1 MILMLL
7 LSLTAHE
14 VHASVIHDVET
25 CDVCIHIQSNDDG
38 LGNLSPPYILLDVA
52 FHLKIKAQQNPLKLT
67 LQPAADYIR
76 GPPTFS

>member
-1 MILMLL
+1 MTLMLL

-25 CDVCIHIQSNDDG
+25 CDVCIHIQSNNDV
-38 LGNLSPPYILLDVA
+38 LGDISPPYILLDLA
-52 FHLKIKAQQNPLKLT
+52 FHLKIKAQQNPLKPT
-67 LQPAADYIR
+67 LQSTADYIR